1 MGRIT
6 NTESQGNK
14 MNKES
19 IINLIKHECDDFANK
34 VMDIYKEHGIMIE
47 FSVYDEDE
55 RFQDAMKDEVTIEE
69 QAEAE
74 NVSEETIR
82 EHRLK
87 AGVKRLREMGYEIT
101 KEGE

>member
-1 MGRIT
+1 
-6 NTESQGNK
+6 

-19 IINLIKHECDDFANK
+19 IILEIKNECNDFSTK

-74 NVSEETIR
+74 NVTEETIR
-82 EHRLK
+82 GYGLK
-87 AGVKRLREMGYEIT
+87 DKVKRLREMGYKIT

>member
-1 MGRIT
+1 MNELLIT
-6 NTESQGNK
+6 E
-14 MNKES
+14 
-19 IINLIKHECDDFANK
+19 IKHECDDFANK
-34 VMDIYKEHGIMIE
+34 VMDIYKDRGIMIE

-55 RFQDAMKDEVTIEE
+55 RFQDAIKDEVNIEE

-82 EHRLK
+82 GYGLK
-87 AGVKRLREMGYEIT
+87 DKVKRLREMGYKIT

>member
-1 MGRIT
+1 MKNELLIT
-6 NTESQGNK
+6 E
-14 MNKES
+14 
-19 IINLIKHECDDFANK
+19 IKHECDDFANK

-47 FSVYDEDE
+47 FSVYDEDQ

-74 NVSEETIR
+74 NVTEETIR
-82 EHRLK
+82 GYGLK
-87 AGVKRLREMGYEIT
+87 DKVKRLREMGYKIT

>member
-1 MGRIT
+1 MKNELLIT
-6 NTESQGNK
+6 E
-14 MNKES
+14 
-19 IINLIKHECDDFANK
+19 LRYECDDFANK
-34 VMDIYKEHGIMIE
+34 LMDMFKGVRVE

-82 EHRLK
+82 EYELK
-87 AGVKRLREMGYEIT
+87 AKVKRLKEMGYEIT

>member
-1 MGRIT
+1 MKNELLIT
-6 NTESQGNK
+6 E
-14 MNKES
+14 
-19 IINLIKHECDDFANK
+19 IKHECDDFANK

-47 FSVYDEDE
+47 FSVYDEDQ

-82 EHRLK
+82 GYGLK
-87 AGVKRLREMGYEIT
+87 DKVKRLREMGHKIT

>member
-14 MNKES
+14 MKNEL
-19 IINLIKHECDDFANK
+19 LISELKHECDDFANK
-34 VMDIYKEHGIMIE
+34 LMSMFKGVRVE
-47 FSVYDEDE
+47 FSVYDENE
-55 RFQDAMKDEVTIEE
+55 RFQDAIKDEVTIEE

-101 KEGE
+101 EDK

>member
-1 MGRIT
+1 MNELLIT
-6 NTESQGNK
+6 E
-14 MNKES
+14 
-19 IINLIKHECDDFANK
+19 IKHECDDFANK

-47 FSVYDEDE
+47 FSVYDEDQ

-74 NVSEETIR
+74 NVTEETIR
-82 EHRLK
+82 GYGLK
-87 AGVKRLREMGYEIT
+87 DKVKRLREMGYKIT

>member
-1 MGRIT
+1 MKNELLIT
-6 NTESQGNK
+6 E
-14 MNKES
+14 
-19 IINLIKHECDDFANK
+19 IKHECDDFANK

-47 FSVYDEDE
+47 FSVYDEDQ

-82 EHRLK
+82 EYRLK
-87 AGVKRLREMGYEIT
+87 SGVKRLREMGYEIT
-101 KEGE
+101 EDK

>member
-1 MGRIT
+1 MKNELLIT
-6 NTESQGNK
+6 E
-14 MNKES
+14 
-19 IINLIKHECDDFANK
+19 IKHECDDFANK

-47 FSVYDEDE
+47 FSVYDEDQ

-82 EHRLK
+82 GYGLK
-87 AGVKRLREMGYEIT
+87 DKVKRLREMGYKIT

>member
-1 MGRIT
+1 MKNELLISEIQSEC
-6 NTESQGNK
+6 NDFSNK
-14 MNKES
+14 LMSMFKG
-19 IINLIKHECDDFANK
+19 
-34 VMDIYKEHGIMIE
+34 VRVE

-87 AGVKRLREMGYEIT
+87 AGVKRLKEMGYEIT
-101 KEGE
+101 EDK